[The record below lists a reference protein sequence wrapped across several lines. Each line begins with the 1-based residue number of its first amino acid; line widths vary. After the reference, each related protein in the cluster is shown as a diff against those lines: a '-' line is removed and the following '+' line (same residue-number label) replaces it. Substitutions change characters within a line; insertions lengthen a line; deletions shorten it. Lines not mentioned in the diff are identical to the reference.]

1 MRDYGVVSP
10 KFWIGETGK
19 ALRGNA
25 PAQVL
30 ALYLMT
36 CPHAN
41 MIGVFH
47 CPVLYM
53 AHETGL
59 GMEGASKALQSLIE
73 AGYCTYDEA
82 SETVFVHRMAAYQ
95 VAESLKPGDNRVKG
109 VEREWSNIG
118 PAHLKSAFAA
128 IYSVAFH
135 LPVEEAK
142 ESPLKAP
149 SKPLGSQEQ
158 EHDHEQDHDQEQEK
172 SAGEP
177 ATSPVPEKQKSRTV
191 TLAAYLD
198 TCKALGVKAIP
209 NDHHIRR
216 YCADAG
222 ITDEMTAIAWLRFRE
237 EHTTGARKA
246 KKYIDWP
253 ETFANC
259 VKSSWYGLWA
269 CNAEG
274 PANWT
279 TKGLQEKRVADAR
292 RAEKEAANEHA

>member
-25 PAQVL
+25 QAQVL
-30 ALYLMT
+30 ALYLMS

-82 SETVFVHRMAAYQ
+82 SEIVFVHRMAAYQ

-118 PAHLKSAFAA
+118 PAQLKSAFAA

-135 LPVEEAK
+135 LPIEAEK
-142 ESPLKAP
+142 ISPSQAP
-149 SKPLGSQEQ
+149 SKPLASQEQ
-158 EHDHEQDHDQEQEK
+158 EQDQEQDVVAPSAK
-172 SAGEP
+172 SPRG
-177 ATSPVPEKQKSRTV
+177 TSLPNVWTLPDDWKTWAVQTRPDLNIPEV
-191 TLAAYLD
+191 AASFHD
-198 TCKALGVKAIP
+198 FWLGKP
-209 NDHHIRR
+209 GKD
-216 YCADAG
+216 G
-222 ITDEMTAIAWLRFRE
+222 
-237 EHTTGARKA
+237 RKA
-246 KKYIDWP
+246 DWQATWRNWVRNQRAQP
-253 ETFANC
+253 AHRPALQQAA
-259 VKSSWYGLWA
+259 GLGA
-269 CNAEG
+269 F
-274 PANWT
+274 
-279 TKGLQEKRVADAR
+279 V
-292 RAEKEAANEHA
+292 

>member
-10 KFWIGETGK
+10 KFWIGDTGK

-95 VAESLKPGDNRVKG
+95 VAESLKAGDNRVKG
-109 VEREWSNIG
+109 VEREWQNIG
-118 PAHLKSAFAA
+118 PASLKQAFFA

-135 LPVEEAK
+135 LPGEGK
-142 ESPLKAP
+142 KTSPLQAT
-149 SKPLGSQEQ
+149 SKPLASQEQ
-158 EHDHEQDHDQEQEK
+158 EQEQDIAAPSAKSPRGTSLRSDWQLPDDWKAWATKERPDIDVVTVAESFRDYWVAKPGKEGRKSDWQATWRNWVRNQR
-172 SAGEP
+172 SAGGRP
-177 ATSPVPEKQKSRTV
+177 HLQRS
-191 TLAAYLD
+191 D
-198 TCKALGVKAIP
+198 AI
-209 NDHHIRR
+209 
-216 YCADAG
+216 
-222 ITDEMTAIAWLRFRE
+222 
-237 EHTTGARKA
+237 GA
-246 KKYIDWP
+246 
-253 ETFANC
+253 F
-259 VKSSWYGLWA
+259 V
-269 CNAEG
+269 
-274 PANWT
+274 
-279 TKGLQEKRVADAR
+279 
-292 RAEKEAANEHA
+292 

>member
-10 KFWIGETGK
+10 KFWIGDTGK
-19 ALRGNA
+19 YLRGNA
-25 PAQVL
+25 AAQVL

-109 VEREWSNIG
+109 VEREWQNIG
-118 PAHLKSAFAA
+118 PSVLKQAFFAM
-128 IYSVAFH
+128 YSVAFH
-135 LPVEEAK
+135 LPVEDK
-142 ESPLKAP
+142 KTSPFKAP
-149 SKPLGSQEQ
+149 PKPLASQEQ
-158 EHDHEQDHDQEQEK
+158 EQDQEQDQEK
-172 SAGEP
+172 SAGKP
-177 ATSPVPEKQKSRTV
+177 ATPPGSGKQKSRMT

-198 TCKALGVKAIP
+198 VCRAAGVKPIP
-209 NDHHIRR
+209 EDHHIRR

-222 ITDEMTAIAWLRFRE
+222 ISDEMTAIAWLRFRE
-237 EHTTGARKA
+237 EHTTGTRKA
-246 KKYIDWP
+246 KRYIDWP

-269 CNAEG
+269 CNADG

-292 RAEKEAANEHA
+292 RAEKEKENAHEHA

>member
-59 GMEGASKALQSLIE
+59 GMDGASKALASLIE
-73 AGYCTYDEA
+73 AEYCTYDEA

-95 VAESLKPGDNRVKG
+95 VAESLKLEDKRVKG
-109 VEREWSNIG
+109 IEREWSNIG
-118 PAHLKSAFAA
+118 SDKLRAAFAA

-135 LPVEEAK
+135 LPV
-142 ESPLKAP
+142 SPENRSPSEAP
-149 SKPLGSQEQ
+149 SKPHASQEQ
-158 EHDHEQDHDQEQEK
+158 EQEQEQEQRAPSAK
-172 SAGEP
+172 SPTGTALPKDWKLPDDWKAWAEAERP
-177 ATSPVPEKQKSRTV
+177 DIDVIV
-191 TLAAYLD
+191 AAD
-198 TCKALGVKAIP
+198 SFR
-209 NDHHIRR
+209 DFW
-216 YCADAG
+216 
-222 ITDEMTAIAWLRFRE
+222 IAKP
-237 EHTTGARKA
+237 GKDGRKA
-246 KKYIDWP
+246 DWQA
-253 ETFANC
+253 T
-259 VKSSWYGLWA
+259 WR
-269 CNAEG
+269 
-274 PANWT
+274 NWVRNQRT
-279 TKGLQEKRVADAR
+279 TSR
-292 RAEKEAANEHA
+292 RPQNSAVGVYV

>member
-73 AGYCTYDEA
+73 AQYCTYDEA

-118 PAHLKSAFAA
+118 PAQLKAAFTA

-135 LPVEEAK
+135 LPVEQETK
-142 ESPLKAP
+142 SPLKAP
-149 SKPLGSQEQ
+149 SKPLRSQEQ
-158 EHDHEQDHDQEQEK
+158 EQDQEQDQEQGK

-177 ATSPVPEKQKSRTV
+177 ATRPVSEKPKSRTV

-198 TCKALGVKAIP
+198 TCKAVGVKAIP
-209 NDHHIRR
+209 DDHHIRR

-292 RAEKEAANEHA
+292 RAEKETANAPA

>member
-25 PAQVL
+25 HAQVL

-109 VEREWSNIG
+109 VEREWQNIG
-118 PAHLKSAFAA
+118 PAKLKQAFFAL
-128 IYSVAFH
+128 YSVAFH
-135 LPVEEAK
+135 LAGDQEK
-142 ESPLKAP
+142 ESPSQAP
-149 SKPLGSQEQ
+149 SKPLASQEQ
-158 EHDHEQDHDQEQEK
+158 EQEQEQDIGAPSAK
-172 SAGEP
+172 SPRGTALP
-177 ATSPVPEKQKSRTV
+177 QDW
-191 TLAAYLD
+191 TL
-198 TCKALGVKAIP
+198 P
-209 NDHHIRR
+209 DHWK
-216 YCADAG
+216 
-222 ITDEMTAIAWLRFRE
+222 TW
-237 EHTTGARKA
+237 
-246 KKYIDWP
+246 
-253 ETFANC
+253 
-259 VKSSWYGLWA
+259 
-269 CNAEG
+269 
-274 PANWT
+274 
-279 TKGLQEKRVADAR
+279 
-292 RAEKEAANEHA
+292 AEKERPDVDVVTASESFRDFWIAKPGKDGRKADWQATWRNWIRNQRSTGGRPHLQRSDAIGSFV